1 MALRTIACAGLIV
14 VLLSGCGG
22 GVAAPTA
29 TPAPTLKAE
38 VCKNRVEGL
47 PGYDIQL
54 FVRNLNDF
62 EWKDATFVGKDFS
75 NQPYRQYV
83 DIWPPESTQT
93 AEPLTTPR
101 DFKTGRQ
108 PLTSFS
114 LLTTLTITV
123 EEPFRAEWTGDVA
136 PCQ

>member
-1 MALRTIACAGLIV
+1 MALRRIACAGLIA

-22 GVAAPTA
+22 GAAAPTA
-29 TPAPTLKAE
+29 TPAPSLKAE
-38 VCKNRVEGL
+38 ACKKKVEGL
-47 PGYDIQL
+47 PGYGIQL

-62 EWKDATFVGKDFS
+62 EWKDATFTGKDFS

-83 DIWPPESTQT
+83 DSWPPESTQA
-93 AEPLTTPR
+93 AEPLITPQ
-101 DFKTGRQ
+101 DFKTGVQ
-108 PLTSFS
+108 PLTTFS
-114 LLTTLTITV
+114 LLTTLTITI